1 MTLIGRGGGQKGGVE
16 VPERGNASLRDVAER
31 AGVSVGTVSHVL
43 NHPERVSPPLRAKV
57 TAAIT
62 ELKFVRSGAARQLRQ
77 GRSTMVGL
85 VVFDIGNPFYTD
97 AARAIE
103 DTLSAEG
110 LALVISSSDAEPE
123 REARVVHT
131 LIEQQVRGV
140 IITPSEGTPDL
151 LPMLRE
157 RGIPVVLLDSPGD
170 VEGFAS
176 VGVDD
181 VAGGAMAVR
190 HLLERGHRLI
200 AVITGPMSV
209 RQARDRLRGACRAV
223 TDAGLDPHAVL
234 VPVETEAFTAD
245 AGEAAMT
252 RLLERAEVPTA
263 TFAANDVMMIGA
275 MRSLRRQGVRIPAD
289 MALVGYDDI
298 MVASELITPLT
309 SVRQPMS
316 DLGRTAAELL
326 LDEAAEKRH
335 VVFQPE
341 LIVRESSR

>member
-1 MTLIGRGGGQKGGVE
+1 M
-16 VPERGNASLRDVAER
+16 PERGNASLRDVADR

-43 NHPERVSPPLRAKV
+43 NHPERVSPALRDKV
-57 TAAIT
+57 TAAIK
-62 ELKFVRSGAARQLRQ
+62 ELNFVRSGAARQLRQ

-85 VVFDIGNPFYTD
+85 VVLDIGNPFYTD
-97 AARAIE
+97 PARAIE
-103 DTLSAEG
+103 DTLAAAG

-123 REARVVHT
+123 REARVLRT

-140 IITPSEGTPDL
+140 IITPSEETPAL

-170 VEGFAS
+170 VEGYPS

-200 AVITGPMSV
+200 AMITGPMSL
-209 RQARDRLRGACRAV
+209 RQARDRLRGARAAV
-223 TDAGLDPHAVL
+223 TEAGLDPDAVL
-234 VPVETEAFTAD
+234 VPVETDAFTAD
-245 AGEAAMT
+245 AGEDAMN
-252 RLLERAEVPTA
+252 RLLARAEVPTA

-275 MRSLRRQGVRIPAD
+275 MRALRREGVHIPKD

-298 MVASELITPLT
+298 MVAAELITPLS
-309 SVRQPMS
+309 SVHQPMA

-326 LDEAAEKRH
+326 LDEDAEKRH

-341 LIVRESSR
+341 LVVRESSG